1 MRVLVTGGAGFI
13 GRHVI
18 NELLE
23 KKHHVSVIDLEPAA
37 VAALDKQVHYY
48 CADITTDITSIFEQE
63 KPDIVIHLA
72 AQVDV
77 SRSVEDPMLDA
88 SSNILGTINILE
100 NCNSHH
106 VKKIIYAS
114 SAAIYGEPTYLAIDE
129 NHPKRPNSFYGVSKL
144 AAESYIETF
153 AGLHDLNFTIL
164 RYANVYGPGS
174 LNIEDGNVISRFI
187 DKLTK
192 DHSPTIFGDGEQSR
206 DFVFVKDVAHAN
218 IAAIDY
224 GDRQIVNI
232 STNHPTTLNELVD
245 KLNMILEKNQK
256 ATYLPSRIGDI
267 SHSYL
272 SNNLAREQLHWKN
285 AYSLEEGLRL
295 MVAELKIEN

>member
-18 NELLE
+18 SELLE
-23 KKHHVSVIDLEPAA
+23 KKHHVSVIDLEPVEAA
-37 VAALDKQVHYY
+37 VLDKQVHYY
-48 CADITTDITSIFEQE
+48 CADITTDVTSIFEQE

-77 SRSVEDPMLDA
+77 SKSVVDPKLDA

-100 NCNSHH
+100 NCNKHN

-129 NHPKRPNSFYGVSKL
+129 KHPKRPNSFYGVSKL

-153 AGLHDLNFTIL
+153 AALHGLNYTIL

-174 LNIEDGNVISRFI
+174 LNILDGNVISRFI
-187 DKLTK
+187 DKLTN

-206 DFVFVKDVAHAN
+206 DFIYVQDVAQAN
-218 IAAIDY
+218 IAAIDHGY
-224 GDRQIVNI
+224 RQIVNI

-245 KLNMILEKNQK
+245 KLNIILEKNLN

-267 SHSYL
+267 SYSYL
-272 SNNLAREQLHWKN
+272 SNELAREQLDWEN

-295 MVAELKIEN
+295 MVAELKNIT